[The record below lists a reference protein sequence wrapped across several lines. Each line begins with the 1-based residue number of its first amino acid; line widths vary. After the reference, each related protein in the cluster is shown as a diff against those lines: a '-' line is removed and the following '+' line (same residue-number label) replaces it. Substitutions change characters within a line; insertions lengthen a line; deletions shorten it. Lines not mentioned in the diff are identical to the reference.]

1 MRGLSPDPSL
11 SSFQVVRGGSPLKQM
26 PLEKLGSLHTNPL
39 ADSSGP
45 ESQARE
51 KQLSPTMQVRRACRL
66 PAAGGL
72 RCRQAP
78 SKCLCSW
85 DGINRVTC
93 LLLECAS
100 PVP

>member
-1 MRGLSPDPSL
+1 
-11 SSFQVVRGGSPLKQM
+11 M

-51 KQLSPTMQVRRACRL
+51 EQLSPTLKVRRACRL
-66 PAAGGL
+66 PAGRGGGGG
-72 RCRQAP
+72 CQCCQVP

-85 DGINRVTC
+85 DSVNRAAC
-93 LLLECAS
+93 LLLECAA
-100 PVP
+100 PVPLAAERTIHFCKAHV